1 MSARTFHL
9 DEAKLKDYILLVNKI
24 GELSQEKMNY
34 LLQKYE
40 STIEAEDRETLKRLL
55 IEYNLKLAVATA
67 AKYRGS
73 GLSFSYLIRMA
84 NKGLV
89 KGMKAWEKEEER
101 NDNFYSFIAWRIE
114 DAVIDGVLRKKK
126 AAQKNG

>member
-1 MSARTFHL
+1 MNRKTFQL

-24 GELSQEKMNY
+24 GELSREKLQY
-34 LLQKYE
+34 LLQKYQ
-40 STIEAEDRETLKRLL
+40 SATEAEDRDTLRKLL
-55 IEYNLKLAVATA
+55 VEYNLKPAMSVA

-84 NKGLV
+84 NRGLIKGI
-89 KGMKAWEKEEER
+89 KAWEKEENR
-101 NDNFYSFIAWRIE
+101 NDDFYSFILWRVE
-114 DAVIDGVLRKKK
+114 DSVIDGVLKKKK

>member
-1 MSARTFHL
+1 MGARSFEL
-9 DEAKLKDYILLVNKI
+9 DEAKLKDYILLVNKV
-24 GELSQEKMNY
+24 GELSREKLQY

-40 STIEAEDRETLKRLL
+40 SADAAERDTLRRLL
-55 IEYNLKLAVATA
+55 TEYLLKFAMATA

-73 GLSFSYLIRMA
+73 GLSFSYLIRIA
-84 NKGLV
+84 NRGLIKAV
-89 KGMKAWEKEEER
+89 KAWEKPENR
-101 NDNFYSFIAWRIE
+101 TDDFYAFAAEKIE